1 MAKELRRIVCAL
13 MIAGLWFS
21 PAAHARDGDYGELV
35 ERNLELRRQIKAWEE
50 KYTAV
55 ENERNVLILH
65 IRDLQNE
72 KDALNRTLEELKAG
86 PGDIPKFIS
95 QNLKLNKSLEDAFK
109 RNSLLGQ
116 EMEGLKREILLLKGE
131 RAEAL
136 KMLEIER
143 NDFVRKLQRAQQE
156 ARTVEKATEGQAAQ
170 EKAPEAHRAPASKPP
185 DFIVSSEEF
194 EKRLQDARR
203 IFENEKK
210 RLISQNEKFLKVLED
225 QKASLEEEAQK
236 AQTEDKG
243 RKRGSNGL
251 EKQLKDLKRENK
263 SLETKARKIEGD
275 LAAVR
280 AVYVEKEKEWRKERG
295 TADKRI
301 QDMEKELARYAASV
315 PSSKKRKEE
324 GKAAG
329 FLKDKQLLDMHYNL
343 ALAYNKTGMHA
354 QERDEYLACLK
365 IDPRDAYVHYNLA
378 VLYDDNLNNNR
389 KAVYHYQKYLEL
401 MPGDEDGA
409 RVKEWILRAEEE
421 DRIGAQM
428 R

>member
-13 MIAGLWFS
+13 MIAGFWFS
-21 PAAHARDGDYGELV
+21 PAAHARDGDYGEVV

-95 QNLKLNKSLEDAFK
+95 QNLKLNKSLEDALK
-109 RNSLLGQ
+109 RNSLLGH
-116 EMEGLKREILLLKGE
+116 EMEGLKKEILLLKGE

-143 NDFVRKLQRAQQE
+143 NDFARKLQRAQQE
-156 ARTVEKATEGQAAQ
+156 VRTVEETPEGQPL
-170 EKAPEAHRAPASKPP
+170 EKAGQAMESQPARAPEGRG
-185 DFIVSSEEF
+185 EEI
-194 EKRLQDARR
+194 EKRLRDALQT
-203 IFENEKK
+203 FENEK
-210 RLISQNEKFLKVLED
+210 RQLISQNEKFLKILQD
-225 QKASLEEEAQK
+225 QKASLEAEVQK

-263 SLETKARKIEGD
+263 SLETKARKIEDD
-275 LAAVR
+275 LAAVQ
-280 AVYVEKEKEWRKERG
+280 AVYVEKEKKWRKEKG

-301 QDMEKELARYAASV
+301 QDMEKKLARYAASV

-324 GKAAG
+324 GKAAV

-365 IDPRDAYVHYNLA
+365 IDPRDAHVHYNLA

-421 DRIGAQM
+421 DRIGVQM